1 MALSREEIRTL
12 PNLWPLV
19 AAEMGGAIKRSQA
32 LILRPPDDLVRS
44 LVVRFEMGEKMYG
57 RDFVDW
63 SEEQFEQEIRCE
75 VADVILYNAI
85 KRVMYGG

>member
-1 MALSREEIRTL
+1 MGLDRDQIMRVD
-12 PNLWPLV
+12 NLWPLV
-19 AAEMGGAIKRSQA
+19 AAQLPEAIRRSQA

-44 LVVRFEMGEKMYG
+44 LVVRYEMGERLYR
-57 RDFVDW
+57 RDFIEW

-75 VADVILYNAI
+75 VADVILYNAL

>member
-1 MALSREEIRTL
+1 MSRDEIKSI

-19 AAEMGGAIKRSQA
+19 AAELPEAIRRSQA
-32 LILRPPDDLVRS
+32 ILLRPPDDLVRS
-44 LVVRFEMGEKMYG
+44 LVVRFEMGESLYG
-57 RDFVDW
+57 RDFICW

-75 VADVILYNAI
+75 VADVILYNAL